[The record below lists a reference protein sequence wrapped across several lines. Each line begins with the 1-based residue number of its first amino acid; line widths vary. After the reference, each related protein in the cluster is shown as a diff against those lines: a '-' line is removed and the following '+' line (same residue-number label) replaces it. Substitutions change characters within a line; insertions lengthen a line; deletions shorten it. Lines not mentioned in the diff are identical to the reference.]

1 MERRDM
7 TQYRKAID
15 DVLNAK
21 PKRRTVQEW
30 RNIIAR
36 IPQVARS
43 AAEREYMER
52 TFNFMAEEQHP
63 ADFGRNI
70 VKGLK

>member
-1 MERRDM
+1 MS
-7 TQYRKAID
+7 TNALKA
-15 DVLNAK
+15 K
-21 PKRRTVQEW
+21 SKRRTVQEW

-52 TFNFMAEEQHP
+52 MFNFMTEEQHP

-70 VKGLK
+70 VKGSK